1 MKTTFIH
8 INKKNKRRLK
18 LHSLKDTIQSIG
30 SEDYKDE
37 IGWLRDFC
45 RYAHKYAEFKYM
57 HRLPIVCPSAEM
69 KTDKAGNLVMQTF
82 NGLIVLN
89 ISMIETQEEADSV
102 KRMVAMLPM
111 TVMAVWG
118 SSGRTVKV
126 VVRVS
131 RPDGT
136 LPQTEDEAVRLCR
149 QAYPLASQ
157 LYEVAARKAKTT
169 NTLTVGPAL
178 RHDLNGEL
186 QAGFRITCD
195 ETAYYNANAAALSVP
210 DELPVDDTCPLIPAA
225 DDAATESTTTMV
237 GKETRQLIEFLEHN
251 YAFRMNKVMGY
262 VEYRPK
268 TKPYYPWQPVDE
280 RVQNTLAMEARLA
293 GLNVWDKDVNRYVK
307 SNMIRSYNP
316 IEEYLWEVRDKWDGQ
331 DHIGMLAA
339 TVPTSN
345 PMWPQWFRTWFLAMV
360 AQWLGRNFRYG
371 NSLVPLLISRQGYN
385 KSTFCKS
392 LLPPELQWGYND
404 NLVLSEKKSV
414 LQAMSQFLLIN
425 LDEFNQISPK
435 VQEGFLK
442 NLIQLSSVKVK
453 RPYGKHVEDFP
464 RMASFIATANM
475 TDILAD
481 PSGNRRFIGI
491 ELTGPIDVHHRTNY
505 HQLYAQAIAL
515 LDQNVPSWL
524 DAKQTLQLMESNRQ
538 FQLRSPEESF
548 FYECFKPTADEAEG
562 EWMTAAAITLK
573 LKQYAGATIG
583 SVNVRR
589 FGRFLT
595 NLADIKSRRTR
606 YGTEYLVVRL

>member
-237 GKETRQLIEFLEHN
+237 GKETSLRRESHCPLPSPDRF
-251 YAFRMNKVMGY
+251 
-262 VEYRPK
+262 P
-268 TKPYYPWQPVDE
+268 PW
-280 RVQNTLAMEARLA
+280 A
-293 GLNVWDKDVNRYVK
+293 
-307 SNMIRSYNP
+307 
-316 IEEYLWEVRDKWDGQ
+316 
-331 DHIGMLAA
+331 
-339 TVPTSN
+339 
-345 PMWPQWFRTWFLAMV
+345 
-360 AQWLGRNFRYG
+360 
-371 NSLVPLLISRQGYN
+371 
-385 KSTFCKS
+385 
-392 LLPPELQWGYND
+392 
-404 NLVLSEKKSV
+404 
-414 LQAMSQFLLIN
+414 
-425 LDEFNQISPK
+425 
-435 VQEGFLK
+435 
-442 NLIQLSSVKVK
+442 
-453 RPYGKHVEDFP
+453 
-464 RMASFIATANM
+464 
-475 TDILAD
+475 
-481 PSGNRRFIGI
+481 
-491 ELTGPIDVHHRTNY
+491 
-505 HQLYAQAIAL
+505 
-515 LDQNVPSWL
+515 
-524 DAKQTLQLMESNRQ
+524 
-538 FQLRSPEESF
+538 
-548 FYECFKPTADEAEG
+548 
-562 EWMTAAAITLK
+562 
-573 LKQYAGATIG
+573 
-583 SVNVRR
+583 
-589 FGRFLT
+589 
-595 NLADIKSRRTR
+595 
-606 YGTEYLVVRL
+606 